1 MYLNIIQVYTN
12 FQDLVL
18 SSTLNM
24 RKGENRA
31 LRRVSGPRREVV
43 SGGWRRLHNEELQKL
58 YAPPNI
64 IKVIIPMCVRWDGYA
79 ARMGEMRNVYN
90 ILVAKP
96 KCRWEDIIK
105 MDLRVRGR
113 EGVDWINL
121 VQYRVQWQALVNMVM
136 DLRVP

>member
-1 MYLNIIQVYTN
+1 
-12 FQDLVL
+12 
-18 SSTLNM
+18 
-24 RKGENRA
+24 
-31 LRRVSGPRREVV
+31 
-43 SGGWRRLHNEELQKL
+43 
-58 YAPPNI
+58 
-64 IKVIIPMCVRWDGYA
+64 
-79 ARMGEMRNVYN
+79 MGEMRNVYN